1 MYHLLFTIL
10 AHGKCSTC
18 NKQTTEAD
26 ILQCYDCQS
35 YLHGVC
41 GETPITNKTF
51 LKKFKEVRVRN
62 FMFVC
67 DHCLTQRENKQAS
80 LMKDQISELTN
91 TVSTLVK
98 EFSAFKREQSE
109 RPSVQAAPAA
119 PELPP
124 AWTNKNR
131 TNSMKASLC
140 IKSKGNTVNI
150 KYIKEIAC
158 ANSIQVSKADVKEN
172 GDVYVDMPS
181 HENREKLLPLLDDD
195 SFAQNEI
202 IKLKSKLQT
211 ISI

>member
-1 MYHLLFTIL
+1 MQSLSNMK
-10 AHGKCSTC
+10 GK
-18 NKQTTEAD
+18 
-26 ILQCYDCQS
+26 
-35 YLHGVC
+35 
-41 GETPITNKTF
+41 
-51 LKKFKEVRVRN
+51 
-62 FMFVC
+62 
-67 DHCLTQRENKQAS
+67 KQAS
-80 LMKDQISELTN
+80 LMKDQILELTD

-98 EFSAFKREQSE
+98 EFSAFKLEQSE
-109 RPSVQAAPAA
+109 RPTAPAA
-119 PELPP
+119 PELPSS
-124 AWTNKNR
+124 AWTNQNL